1 MKFWKFIKLNEIFK
15 MKKLS
20 LFLLIIL
27 TSTLLY
33 AQDNPLLNPYQ
44 TPFNVPPFDRIKTE
58 HFLPAFKEAIKQQEI
73 EIEKIVNNAA
83 IPTFS
88 NTIEALENSDILLS
102 EVAGVFYNMLSANTS
117 KELQEVAQE
126 VAPLL
131 SQHND
136 NILLNKKLFERI
148 KYVYDRRTE
157 LKLSTEKM
165 TLLEE
170 TYKRFIRG
178 GAGLDEAKQNRLR
191 EINERLS
198 VLSLKFGNNLLAE
211 TNNFKLIIENE
222 EDLSG
227 LPSNIISAA
236 YETAQKNG
244 LEGKWVFTLH
254 NPSIIP
260 FLQYSDKRDL
270 REKILTAYMNRGN
283 NNNEYDNKEI
293 ITEIVNLRIERA
305 NLLGYKSHA
314 DFQLEESMAKNPEN
328 VFKLLDQLWTPSIKT
343 ATKEAEE
350 LQKLI
355 DKENGNFKLQ
365 PWDWRYYTEKL
376 RKEKY
381 NIDEELL
388 KPYFELNSVKEGVFK
403 LANILFGLTFKERK
417 DIPKYNEEVQTYEV
431 LDADGSHICIYYL
444 DFHPRSNKRGGAWM
458 SNYREQYIYK
468 GKKVDPIICNVFN
481 FTRPTKETPA
491 LLTLDEVETL
501 FHEFG
506 HALHGMLSKCEYK
519 SISGTNVPR
528 DFVELP
534 SQIMENWALEPEV
547 LAFYAKHY
555 QTGEQ
560 IPNELLKKLDE
571 SSKFNQ
577 GFITTEYLAA
587 CYLDMAYHTLTNK
600 LSEDILTFE
609 KNAMEKI
616 GLIPEI
622 LPRYRTTYFN
632 HIFNSGYSAGYYS
645 YIWSQVL
652 DADAFE
658 KFKEDGIFNKNTA
671 ESFRKNILEKG
682 GTEDAMTLYIRF
694 RGKEPDIKPLL
705 KRRGLE

>member
-1 MKFWKFIKLNEIFK
+1 
-15 MKKLS
+15 MKKL
-20 LFLLIIL
+20 IL
-27 TSTLLY
+27 TALILICNTLLLG
-33 AQDNPLLNPYQ
+33 QDNPLLSPYE
-44 TPFNVPPFDRIKTE
+44 TPFNVPPFNRIKTE
-58 HFLPAFKEAIKQQEI
+58 HFLPAFKEAILQQEK
-73 EIEKIVNNAA
+73 EIEKIVSNSA

-102 EVAGVFYNMLSANTS
+102 EIAAVFYNMLSANTS
-117 KELQEVAQE
+117 KELQELAQE
-126 VAPLL
+126 IAPLI

-136 NILLNKKLFERI
+136 KILQNKKLFERI
-148 KYVYDRRTE
+148 KYVYDRRSE
-157 LKLSTEKM
+157 LNLPTEKK

-178 GAGLDEAKQNRLR
+178 GAGLDEEKQKRLR

-198 VLSLKFGNNLLAE
+198 ILSLKFGSNLLAE
-211 TNNFKLIIENE
+211 TNNFKLIIENK
-222 EDLSG
+222 EDLAG
-227 LPSNIISAA
+227 LPENVIASA

-244 LEGKWVFTLH
+244 FEGKWMFTLH
-254 NPSIIP
+254 NPSIMP
-260 FLQYSDKRDL
+260 FLQYADKREL

-293 ITEIVNLRIERA
+293 VAEIIKLRIEKA
-305 NLLGYKSHA
+305 NLLGYNTHSE
-314 DFQLEESMAKNPEN
+314 FRLEETMAKAPEN
-328 VFKLLDQLWTPSIKT
+328 VYKLLDQLWIPSIKT
-343 ATKEAEE
+343 AQKEAED

-381 NIDEELL
+381 NLDEEQL
-388 KPYFELNSVKEGVFK
+388 KPYFELNRVKEGVFK
-403 LANILFGLTFKERK
+403 VANILFGLTFKLRT

-431 LDADGSHICIYYL
+431 LDSDGSHICIYYL

-468 GKKVDPIICNVFN
+468 GKNITPIITNVFN
-481 FTRPTKETPA
+481 FTRPTKDMPA
-491 LLTLDEVETL
+491 LLTFDEVETM

-506 HALHGMLSKCEYK
+506 HALHGMLSKCQYK
-519 SISGTNVPR
+519 SISGTNVSL

-534 SQIMENWALEPEV
+534 SQIMENWATEPAVLE
-547 LAFYAKHY
+547 FYAKHY
-555 QTGEQ
+555 QTGEK
-560 IPNELLKKLDE
+560 IPDELLKKLEE

-587 CYLDMAYHTLTNK
+587 CYLDMAYHTLTNE
-600 LSEDILTFE
+600 LTEDILTFE
-609 KNAMEKI
+609 RNTMNKI
-616 GLIPEI
+616 GLINEI

-632 HIFNSGYSAGYYS
+632 HIFNSGYSSGYYS

-658 KFKEDGIFNKNTA
+658 KFREDGIFNKTTA

-682 GTEDAMTLYIRF
+682 GSEDPMVLYIRF

-705 KRRGLE
+705 KRKGME

>member
-1 MKFWKFIKLNEIFK
+1 

-20 LFLLIIL
+20 LFLLIVLI
-27 TSTLLY
+27 SSLLK
-33 AQDNPLLNPYQ
+33 AQDNPLLNPYE

-58 HFLPAFKEAIKQQEI
+58 HFLPAFKEAIRQQEI

-102 EVAGVFYNMLSANTS
+102 EVASVFYNMLSANTS

-148 KYVYDRRTE
+148 KYVYDRRAE

-178 GAGLDEAKQNRLR
+178 GAGLDEEKQKRLR

-227 LPSNIISAA
+227 LPPNIVSAA
-236 YETAQKNG
+236 FETAQKNG

-270 REKILTAYMNRGN
+270 REKILNAYMNRGN

-314 DFQLEESMAKNPEN
+314 DFQLEESMAKNPGN

-365 PWDWRYYTEKL
+365 LWDWRYYTEKL

-417 DIPKYNEEVQTYEV
+417 DIPKYNDEVQTYEV

-481 FTRPTKETPA
+481 FTRPTKDTPA

-555 QTGEQ
+555 QTGEK
-560 IPNELLKKLDE
+560 ISSELLKKLDE

-600 LSEDILTFE
+600 LFEDILIFE

-705 KRRGLE
+705 KRKGLE

>member
-1 MKFWKFIKLNEIFK
+1 
-15 MKKLS
+15 MKKLT
-20 LFLLIIL
+20 LFVLAIFTCI
-27 TSTLLY
+27 SIH
-33 AQDNPLLNPYQ
+33 AQDNPLLSPYE
-44 TPFNVPPFDRIKTE
+44 TPFNVPPFNRIKTE
-58 HFLPAFKEAIKQQEI
+58 HFLPAFKEAIKQQEV
-73 EIEKIVNNAA
+73 EIDKIINNAA

-88 NTIEALENSDILLS
+88 NTIEALENSDILLT
-102 EVAGVFYNMLSANTS
+102 EVASVFYNMLSANTS

-126 VAPLL
+126 IAPLL

-148 KYVYDRRTE
+148 KYVYDRKAE

-178 GAGLDEAKQNRLR
+178 GAGLAEDKQKRLR

-222 EDLSG
+222 EDLAG
-227 LPSNIISAA
+227 LPPNVISAA
-236 YETAQKNG
+236 SEAAQKNG
-244 LEGKWVFTLH
+244 LDGKWLFTLH

-260 FLQYSDKRDL
+260 FLQYSDKREL
-270 REKILTAYMNRGN
+270 REKILKAYMNRGN
-283 NNNEYDNKEI
+283 NNNENDNKNI
-293 ITEIVNLRIERA
+293 IVEIVNLRIERA
-305 NLLGYKSHA
+305 NILGYKSHA
-314 DFQLEESMAKNPEN
+314 DFQLTETMAKTPEN
-328 VFKLLDQLWTPSIKT
+328 VFKLLDQLWIPSIKT
-343 ATKEAEE
+343 AKKEAEE
-350 LQKLI
+350 LQNLI
-355 DKENGNFKLQ
+355 NRENANFKLQ

-381 NIDEELL
+381 NIDEESL

-403 LANILFGLTFKERK
+403 LANLLFGLTFKLRT

-431 LDADGSHICIYYL
+431 LDEDGSHICIYYL
-444 DFHPRSNKRGGAWM
+444 DFHPRPNKRGGAWM
-458 SNYREQYIYK
+458 SNYREQYVYK
-468 GKKVDPIICNVFN
+468 GKNVNPIICNVFN
-481 FTRPTKETPA
+481 FTRPTKDAPA

-555 QTGEQ
+555 QTGELISQ
-560 IPNELLKKLDE
+560 ELLKKLDE

-587 CYLDMAYHTLTNK
+587 CYLDMAYHTLT
-600 LSEDILTFE
+600 SELYEDVLTFE
-609 KNAMEKI
+609 KNAMDRI

-652 DADAFE
+652 DADAYE
-658 KFKEDGIFNKNTA
+658 KFKEEGIFNKNTA
-671 ESFRKNILEKG
+671 NSFRKNILEKG
-682 GTEDAMTLYIRF
+682 GTEDAMTLYIKF

-705 KRRGLE
+705 KRKGLE

>member
-1 MKFWKFIKLNEIFK
+1 
-15 MKKLS
+15 MKK
-20 LFLLIIL
+20 IIL
-27 TSTLLY
+27 FTIIFIFCGIIFS
-33 AQDNPLLNPYQ
+33 QENPLLKPYE
-44 TPFNVPPFDRIKTE
+44 TPFNVPPFDRIKVE
-58 HFLPAFKEAIKQQEI
+58 HFLPAFKEAIQQQEN
-73 EIEKIVNNAA
+73 EINKIINNAA

-102 EVAGVFYNMLSANTS
+102 EIAGVFYNMLSANTS
-117 KELQEVAQE
+117 KELQEIAQE
-126 VAPLL
+126 IAPLL

-136 NILLNKKLFERI
+136 NILLNKQLFERI
-148 KYVYDRRTE
+148 KYVYDRRNE
-157 LKLSTEKM
+157 LKLSPEKM

-178 GAGLDEAKQNRLR
+178 GAGLDEEKQKRLR

-222 EDLSG
+222 EDLAG
-227 LPSNIISAA
+227 LPENIISTA

-244 LEGKWVFTLH
+244 FEGKWMFTLH

-260 FLQYSDKRDL
+260 FLQYSEKRDL

-283 NNNEYDNKEI
+283 NYNENDNKDI
-293 ITEIVNLRIERA
+293 ILEIVNLRIEKA

-314 DFQLEESMAKNPEN
+314 DFRLEETMAKTPEN
-328 VFKLLDQLWTPSIKT
+328 VFKLLNQLWIPSIET
-343 ATKEAEE
+343 AKKEAEE

-381 NIDEELL
+381 DIDEDLL
-388 KPYFELNSVKEGVFK
+388 RPYFELNSVKEGVFK
-403 LANILFGLTFKERK
+403 LANILFGLTFKPRN

-431 LDADGSHICIYYL
+431 LDSDGSHICIYYL

-468 GKKVDPIICNVFN
+468 GKKVNPIICNVFN
-481 FTRPTKETPA
+481 FTRPTKDSPA

-547 LAFYAKHY
+547 LEFYAKHY

-560 IPNELLKKLDE
+560 IPVELLKKLEE

-587 CYLDMAYHTLTNK
+587 CYLDMAYHTLTDK

-609 KNAMEKI
+609 SNTMKQI

-645 YIWSQVL
+645 YIWAQVL

-682 GTEDAMTLYIRF
+682 GSEDPMILYIRF

-705 KRRGLE
+705 KRKGME